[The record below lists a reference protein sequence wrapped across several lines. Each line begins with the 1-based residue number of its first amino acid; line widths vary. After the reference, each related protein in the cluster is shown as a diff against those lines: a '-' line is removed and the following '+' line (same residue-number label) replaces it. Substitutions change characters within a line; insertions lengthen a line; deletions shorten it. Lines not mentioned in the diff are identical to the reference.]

1 MFVTCLTRVLVISFS
16 ISALPMP
23 AAEAETVSLPERKA
37 GMWELKTSMDE
48 GRGPRE
54 QSIKMC
60 IDATMEANTV
70 KASLAEHQKNCE
82 KYEIKKDAG
91 KTVVDMSCVYNGRHV
106 ASMTEMEGDFSKS
119 FKIKILSTT
128 SDTRETTQQT
138 ITVKRTILQD
148 GTYLG
153 ESCGDL
159 QPGEA
164 LAPDGSKVLVQ

>member
-1 MFVTCLTRVLVISFS
+1 MIRTLAVATGAALMP
-16 ISALPMP
+16 ALPVL
-23 AAEAETVSLPERKA
+23 AEETLPERKA
-37 GMWELKTSMDE
+37 GLWELKSSMDE

-70 KASLAEHQKNCE
+70 KASLDEHKKNCE
-82 KYEIKKDAG
+82 KYDVKKDAG
-91 KTVVDMSCVYNGRHV
+91 KTVVDMRCTYNGRHV
-106 ASMTEMEGDFSKS
+106 DSLTEMEGDFAKS
-119 FKIKILSTT
+119 FKVKIFSTT
-128 SDTRETTQQT
+128 SDTRESTQQT

-148 GTYLG
+148 GTYLS